1 MKTRN
6 YQSMAKDLTLP
17 TAVFILFILTW
28 YVATELFKIPSY
40 VVPTIGDFL
49 DETLRQLSRGEL
61 LKHTAITA
69 MQVVLGFGLGTLL
82 GMAFGYVLGSFPK
95 LEKAL
100 SPYIL
105 GLQIAPKVAFAPL
118 FVMWFG
124 FTVYPKVLVAILIVF
139 FPIMVNLIGAMK
151 TVDRD
156 YVNLARSLS
165 ASKTET
171 FWKIAFPSSMPAL
184 FSGLRIGAT
193 LAVIGVVVGEFVGGN
208 SGLGY
213 LLVLGEG
220 QANTALVY
228 VSIALLTAIGVAL
241 YGAVVVCER
250 RVLSYLSVN

>member
-1 MKTRN
+1 
-6 YQSMAKDLTLP
+6 
-17 TAVFILFILTW
+17 
-28 YVATELFKIPSY
+28 
-40 VVPTIGDFL
+40 
-49 DETLRQLSRGEL
+49 
-61 LKHTAITA
+61 
-69 MQVVLGFGLGTLL
+69 
-82 GMAFGYVLGSFPK
+82 
-95 LEKAL
+95 
-100 SPYIL
+100 
-105 GLQIAPKVAFAPL
+105 APL

-165 ASKTET
+165 ASKTEA

-241 YGAVVVCER
+241 YG
-250 RVLSYLSVN
+250 